1 MLVVFFIGLIL
12 GIIEYVVVVAAIC
25 ALLITVSRKIITRNN
40 IEMNKEKN
48 PIWLDAQ
55 MRVKDLF
62 SQQKIILDK
71 CIELEKKT
79 EKQFKS
85 CEKYTDL
92 RYKNGIGS
100 KENPKLFFI
109 NTISEQEYS
118 LSAYS
123 KQQEYLLQRIFGIER
138 SMLLSSD
145 STSDSALMEWE
156 KNSLNILFGIRNDRN
171 RVMNSANIEER
182 TFLLI
187 KWEKIILE
195 NLSELMAT
203 IDK

>member
-1 MLVVFFIGLIL
+1 MLVAFFIGLIL
-12 GIIEYVVVVAAIC
+12 GIIEYVVVIAAIC
-25 ALLITVSRKIITRNN
+25 ALLITVSRKIIIRNN
-40 IEMNKEKN
+40 IEMNKDKN

-79 EKQFKS
+79 EKQFKT
-85 CEKYTDL
+85 CEKYKDI
-92 RYKNGIGS
+92 RDKNGIGS
-100 KENPKLFFI
+100 KEYSKLSYI

-123 KQQEYLLQRIFGIER
+123 KQQEYLLRRIFGIER
-138 SMLLSSD
+138 IMLLSSD
-145 STSDSALMEWE
+145 GTSERALMEWE
-156 KNSLNILFGIRNDRN
+156 KNSLNILLRIRNDRN
-171 RVMNSANIEER
+171 RVMRSASIEER
-182 TFLLI
+182 TFLLM